1 MSIPNL
7 ISEHEFAELRG
18 CSVRTVFRE
27 RRSGNGAPYI
37 KLGSKIFYREEAIQQ
52 WLLSR
57 ETNPADARGYHK

>member
-7 ISEHEFAELRG
+7 ISEHEFAERRG
-18 CSVRTVFRE
+18 CSVRTVYRE
-27 RRSGNGAPYI
+27 RRSGTGAPFI

-57 ETNPADARGYHK
+57 ETNPADAWGCHK